1 MKNPSSLVSRIFKA
15 KYFPTTHVLKAT
27 KGRNPSFIWTSIWTA
42 KEELKS
48 GFRWVLGNGNDIVAT
63 TDPCLRIKAGFCVDR
78 NPMCFLQHDADVILE
93 VPIPQRDSVDRIAWT
108 GSDNG
113 IYSAKTVRNRLISKG
128 MRVPITYPMCLS
140 DIEHLAYL
148 LFDCPF
154 AAACWEHV
162 NMSFNWQ
169 EIEFAPDWLLEKI
182 TTLNSKD
189 LIFEAEIVG
198 IREALTWL
206 KDQQF
211 YLGRVIVE
219 TDSMLTISAIM
230 GEGENNLEVQE
241 ALEDCKQKLSE
252 MPLPTVRFVRKNS
265 NRVAHEFARF
275 PCLANDHI
283 VFTSLPT
290 CVLEALTFDRLN

>member
-1 MKNPSSLVSRIFKA
+1 
-15 KYFPTTHVLKAT
+15 
-27 KGRNPSFIWTSIWTA
+27 
-42 KEELKS
+42 
-48 GFRWVLGNGNDIVAT
+48 
-63 TDPCLRIKAGFCVDR
+63 
-78 NPMCFLQHDADVILE
+78 
-93 VPIPQRDSVDRIAWT
+93 
-108 GSDNG
+108 
-113 IYSAKTVRNRLISKG
+113 
-128 MRVPITYPMCLS
+128 MRVPITCPMSFC
-140 DIEHLAYL
+140 DIEHLAHL
-148 LFDCPF
+148 FFDCPF

-182 TTLNSKD
+182 TALNSKD
-189 LIFEAEIVG
+189 LSKVCMVLWGIWHWRNKKIWNEKVVSPGFAMDSSLKVYLEWVEARKGIDRTQHASTIRAKSETKWKKPEFGFVKINVDASVFIGAPTFTIGMVVRDHNGEFFSGKTMCLPEVESVFEAETIG

-211 YLGRVIVE
+211 HLGRVIVE
-219 TDSMLTISAIM
+219 TDFMLTVSDIT

-252 MPLPTVRFVRKNS
+252 MPLTTVRFVRKNA
-265 NRVAHEFARF
+265 NRVAHEIVRF

-283 VFTSLPT
+283 VFTSPPT